1 MKKVFL
7 IAAATIALAACSNDD
22 NYTDEPVAAH
32 ISATIGKSALS
43 RASETSWAKD
53 DKIGVTMDDR
63 YTNMEYTTDG
73 SGKFTGTTMYFK
85 NKKEPV
91 TLTAYY
97 PFTGTEGTAAGKV
110 AASTNA
116 DNQTPA
122 NQVAIDFLF
131 DKKSGILGTDPN
143 VAFTFSHMMSKLTL
157 IFKDGDGADV
167 SKISAYEIGGLA
179 LDGTFNTETGKCAAK
194 ADADSPLRIDLTGV
208 TVENGKALDPL
219 ILFPQIPGSDQ
230 VTLRIESDE
239 LDGLDNPDLIQQ
251 YSCKLPFIDGELKPG
266 NNYVYTITVSKTK
279 VSVDR
284 SSIAEW
290 VPNALEAGAS
300 SAD

>member
-167 SKISAYEIGGLA
+167 SKISAYEIGGLI
-179 LDGTFNTETGKCAAK
+179 LDGTFDTATSVCAATDN
-194 ADADSPLRIDLTGV
+194 AAAAPIRIEPNSVVTG
-208 TVENGKALDPL
+208 NLLPSL
-219 ILFPQIPGSDQ
+219 IIFPQPAANDA
-230 VTLRIESDE
+230 VTLKITDT
-239 LDGLDNPDLIQQ
+239 DGQEYACFLNFEDNRLA
-251 YSCKLPFIDGELKPG
+251 SG
-266 NNYVYTITVSKTK
+266 NNYLFTITVNKTGLQVNTSTITDWATK
-279 VSVDR
+279 PSATDAGSVN
-284 SSIAEW
+284 
-290 VPNALEAGAS
+290 PN
-300 SAD
+300 